1 MSLNE
6 RTPPMMRS
14 RVRDVCEN
22 GGNVLTLGGE
32 NFQET
37 HCEVVNVLE
46 ILVKLH
52 EIKFE
57 ATKSRVGGR

>member
-1 MSLNE
+1 
-6 RTPPMMRS
+6 MMRS